1 MDILDHYAIFLKAI
15 TMTTLF
21 RILLYCKNWGTIMKA
36 KITYTANYLPE
47 NILTNADLEK
57 TLDTN
62 NEWIV
67 SRTGIEERHIANAN
81 ENACTM
87 AMSAIANLKNKGAD
101 LSDVDAIV
109 VSTTT
114 KNYLSPSTASLIQT
128 ALGLNSCMTFDLS
141 AACSGYIFGLN
152 TITSMIESGAF
163 KKVLFVASEKL
174 SVDTD
179 WENRGT
185 AILFGDACSVAVLE
199 ANDVDDSGVV
209 EIDMEVEQ
217 RDILAIKSSGSAC
230 PITEEAIDNKE
241 DKIHMEGSEVFKLA
255 VTRFKSSILKAIEK
269 SALKLD
275 DIKLMIPH
283 QANLRII
290 KALAREMDLSLEK
303 VMVTVQKYGNTSA
316 SSIGLALTDAI
327 EKGLVKKG
335 DYVLMSAFGAGLT
348 YGTTIIKL

>member
-1 MDILDHYAIFLKAI
+1 M
-15 TMTTLF
+15 
-21 RILLYCKNWGTIMKA
+21 RA

-67 SRTGIEERHIANAN
+67 SRTGIEERHIANDN
-81 ENACTM
+81 ENACSM
-87 AMSAIANLKNKGAD
+87 AINAIANLKNKGAS

-114 KNYLSPSTASLIQT
+114 KNYLSPSTASLIQKE
-128 ALGLNSCMTFDLS
+128 LGLKNCMTFDLS

-163 KKVLFVASEKL
+163 KKVLLVASEKL
-174 SVDTD
+174 SMDTN
-179 WENRGT
+179 WEDRGT
-185 AILFGDACSVAVLE
+185 AILFGDACSVAILE
-199 ANDVDDSGVV
+199 ANEVDDSGVIG
-209 EIDMEVEQ
+209 IDMEVEP
-217 RDILAIKSSGSAC
+217 RDILALRSSGSAC
-230 PITEEAIDNKE
+230 PISAEAIDNKE
-241 DKIHMEGSEVFKLA
+241 DKIYMEGSEVFKLA
-255 VTRFKSSILKAIEK
+255 VTRFKSSITKAIEN
-269 SALKLD
+269 SALKLE

-290 KALAREMDLSLEK
+290 KALAREMGLSLEK

-327 EKGLVKKG
+327 ENSIVKKG

-348 YGTTIIKL
+348 FGSTIVKL